1 MRIFDAHCDTVTEM
15 HLKRQEFSKNSLH
28 IDFERMRKY
37 EGYTQVFAIFTAPEN
52 RENAREYEDTL
63 IDLFYGEMQKNGVA
77 VCKNYSEYMSAKS
90 PYKAFLSI
98 EGAESITDTSDVLR
112 LKKRGVFMIAPV
124 WNFANR
130 LACGVMEETD
140 TGLSG
145 LGAEVIAEMDR
156 QGIILDVSHISQKS
170 FREAVKIF
178 KKPVCASHSDLD
190 AVKNHRRNL
199 TDEQFRVIKES
210 GGVVGINLY
219 PPFLGESIKAH
230 IDRFL
235 ALGGEDN
242 VGIGF
247 DFDGV
252 DELPRGVRGIEDAET
267 LIKALPYSTEIR
279 RKIAEQNFLR
289 VLRAY
294 NC

>member
-15 HLKRQEFSKNSLH
+15 YLKKQGFSKNSLH
-28 IDFERMRKY
+28 IDLERMRKY

-52 RENAREYEDTL
+52 RENAREYEDAL
-63 IDLFYGEMQKNGVA
+63 IDLFYCELQKNGVDI
-77 VCKNYSEYMSAKS
+77 CKNYSEYMSAKS
-90 PYKAFLSI
+90 PYKALLSI
-98 EGAESITDTSDVLR
+98 EGAESITGAGDVLR

-124 WNFANR
+124 WNFKNR

-140 TGLSG
+140 TGLSR
-145 LGAEVIAEMDR
+145 LGAEVIKEMDR
-156 QGIILDVSHISQKS
+156 QGVILDVSHISPRS
-170 FREAVKIF
+170 FTEAVKIF
-178 KKPVCASHSDLD
+178 KRPVCASHSNLR
-190 AVKNHRRNL
+190 AVKDHRRNL
-199 TDEQFRVIKES
+199 TDEQFCVIKES
-210 GGVVGINLY
+210 GGVAGINIY

-252 DELPRGVRGIEDAET
+252 DELPPGVRGIEDVDR

-279 RKIAEQNFLR
+279 RKIAGQNFLR
-289 VLRAY
+289 VLKAY